1 LFTTAMAI
9 VWTNKGIV
17 LQTRRNLHRSL
28 TCYSLARGWMCH
40 IIATASSTD
49 LDGGDDNNNNNNKD
63 GSSVSHHVIR
73 RALSQT
79 IGHNTDKLLLEIG
92 SGMIHL

>member
-40 IIATASSTD
+40 ITATASSTD
-49 LDGGDDNNNNNNKD
+49 LDGGDDNNNNNKD

-73 RALSQT
+73 RALSHT